1 MTEEKEG
8 FELSFKNKIVRVYF
22 WIIVPA
28 AILNIFLILF
38 TNVPSIITSLFSVV
52 TLVGFFVWLIIYLRK
67 QKNKQNSEQLFVL
80 SQSIIFFGIFSLLLL
95 TPLRSIHMKRT
106 PSLRN
111 MHSSVPLN
119 LFSFVLQFPGNPSP
133 AIFVIRTHRIIIDIA
148 ITCSTIML

>member
-8 FELSFKNKIVRVYF
+8 FELSFKNKVVRVYF

-67 QKNKQNSEQLFVL
+67 QKNKQNSEQ
-80 SQSIIFFGIFSLLLL
+80 
-95 TPLRSIHMKRT
+95 
-106 PSLRN
+106 
-111 MHSSVPLN
+111 
-119 LFSFVLQFPGNPSP
+119 
-133 AIFVIRTHRIIIDIA
+133 
-148 ITCSTIML
+148 

>member
-67 QKNKQNSEQLFVL
+67 QKNKQNSEQ
-80 SQSIIFFGIFSLLLL
+80 
-95 TPLRSIHMKRT
+95 
-106 PSLRN
+106 
-111 MHSSVPLN
+111 
-119 LFSFVLQFPGNPSP
+119 
-133 AIFVIRTHRIIIDIA
+133 
-148 ITCSTIML
+148 